1 MAHRIVFLDR
11 DTIAPHVELRRPTFD
26 HEWTEHDR
34 TSPDQVVERL
44 AGATICIDNKAP
56 ITAEAMA
63 ALPDLKMIAMAA
75 TGYDCVD
82 IACARERGIVVSNI
96 RGYAVNTVPEHTFAL
111 MLALRRQI
119 VGYRR
124 DVIDGEWKKADQFCF
139 FNHRVNDLA
148 GARLGIIGEG
158 SIGGSVA
165 AIGRAFGMDPVFAAH
180 KGVAGL
186 GPLYTPWDE
195 VIETADVIT
204 LHSPLL
210 AATRGMIAWPELKA
224 MKRSAIL
231 LNTARG
237 GLAVEEDVVRAIEQE
252 EIAGAGFDVVTREP
266 IPDDHPFM
274 RIIDRP
280 NFILTPHTAWAS
292 TEAMQT
298 LADQLVDN
306 IENFVAGRPS
316 NVVG

>member
-11 DTIAPHVELRRPTFD
+11 DTIAPHIELKKPTFD
-26 HEWTEHDR
+26 HEMIEHDR
-34 TSPDQVVERL
+34 TSADLVVERL
-44 AGATICIDNKAP
+44 AGATIAIDNKAP

-63 ALPDLKMIAMAA
+63 QLPDLKMIAMAA

-82 IACARERGIVVSNI
+82 IAAARERGIVVANI
-96 RGYAVNTVPEHTFAL
+96 RGYAVNTVPEHAFAL

-119 VGYRR
+119 VGYRQ
-124 DVIDGEWKKADQFCF
+124 DVIAGEWKKADQFCF
-139 FNHRVNDLA
+139 FNHKINDLA

-180 KGVAGL
+180 KGVDGL

-195 VIETADVIT
+195 VIETSDVIT
-204 LHSPLL
+204 LHSPLMP
-210 AATRGMIAWPELKA
+210 ATRHMIGMPELKA
-224 MKRSAIL
+224 MKETAIL

-237 GLAVEEDVVRAIEQE
+237 GLADEEAVTSAIEQG
-252 EIAGAGFDVVTREP
+252 EIGGAGFDVVTVEP

-306 IENFVAGRPS
+306 IENFVAGNPS
-316 NVVG
+316 NVV